1 MPIGIGALIA
11 ATVLTAAGTSAYGAK
26 QGRKRTKEQREAQ
39 GLRDLIEGA
48 APNISQVEEIMAEDI
63 GRENEVIL
71 EDALSQMDYQAQQA
85 QEGADF
91 AAQAQ
96 ADQNLQQLIQ
106 QGMPPELLQAIEEQG
121 GVSMAEGGPIGTPD
135 DTYYFDVGNIM
146 NMMTDVNPQI
156 QGVGMQ
162 LADKMTANPGM
173 SMIPATRD
181 QIQGMAY
188 GGQVEPRKLAEGD
201 LAGGEGMGL
210 EELLRQLLPADKDQM
225 SVDKYGPEGELLER
239 SITYSSSEEGDPLVS
254 DARETAD
261 FYQDVMNSV
270 PTEQEAT
277 DMARG
282 VIDSSPSTR
291 KRGGTRIKYD
301 VISPAGR
308 TAERRMQE
316 LKDSFRKEAE
326 LKERE
331 ESLSSIGRE
340 LSDTDLRRYLPT
352 RSQ

>member
-1 MPIGIGALIA
+1 MSFVGAIIA
-11 ATVLTAAGTSAYGAK
+11 ATVITAGATSAYGAA
-26 QGRKRTKEQREAQ
+26 QGRKRAREQREAQ

-63 GRENEVIL
+63 GRENEAIL

-91 AAQAQ
+91 AAQTQ
-96 ADQNLQQLIQ
+96 MDERLQQLIQ
-106 QGMPPELLQAIEEQG
+106 QGLPPEFLEQQG
-121 GVSMAEGGPIGTPD
+121 AAAMARGGPIGTPN

-146 NMMTDVNPQI
+146 NMMTDANPQI

-162 LADKMTANPGM
+162 LADQMTANPGM
-173 SMIPATRD
+173 SMVPATRD
-181 QIQGMAY
+181 QIQSMAY
-188 GGQVEPRKLAEGD
+188 GGQVEPRKLAYGD
-201 LAGGEGMGL
+201 VVESDGNGLGL
-210 EELLRQLLPADKDQM
+210 EEILRQILPADKDQM
-225 SVDKYGPEGELLER
+225 SVDKYDPEGNLIER

-254 DARETAD
+254 DARKTAD
-261 FYQDVMNSV
+261 FYQEIMNSV

-291 KRGGTRIKYD
+291 ERGGTRIKYD
-301 VISPAGR
+301 IVSAPA
-308 TAERRMQE
+308 RRLQA

-326 LKERE
+326 LKARE
-331 ESLSSIGRE
+331 EGSSPYEGRMGKE
-340 LSDTDLRRYLPT
+340 VSDADLRLF
-352 RSQ
+352 Q

>member
-11 ATVLTAAGTSAYGAK
+11 ATVLTAGATSAYGAK
-26 QGRKRTKEQREAQ
+26 QGRKRAKEQREAQ
-39 GLRDLIEGA
+39 GLRDLIEGS
-48 APNISQVEEIMAEDI
+48 APNIANVEEIMAEDI
-63 GRENEVIL
+63 GRENEAIL
-71 EDALSQMDYQAQQA
+71 EDALSQMDYQTQQA
-85 QEGADF
+85 QEGVDF

-146 NMMTDVNPQI
+146 NMMTDANPQI

-162 LADKMTANPGM
+162 LAEQMTANPGM
-173 SMIPATRD
+173 SMVPATRD

-201 LAGGEGMGL
+201 LAGSEGMGL
-210 EELLRQLLPADKDQM
+210 EELLRQLLPADKDRM
-225 SVDKYGPEGELLER
+225 VVDKYSPEGELLGK
-239 SITYSSSEEGDPLVS
+239 SITYSSSEKGDPLVS

-291 KRGGTRIKYD
+291 ERGGTRIKYD
-301 VISPAGR
+301 IVSSPA
-308 TAERRMQE
+308 RRVQA

-326 LKERE
+326 LKARE
-331 ESLSSIGRE
+331 EGSAPYEERMGKE
-340 LSDTDLRRYLPT
+340 LSDVDLRLF
-352 RSQ
+352 Q